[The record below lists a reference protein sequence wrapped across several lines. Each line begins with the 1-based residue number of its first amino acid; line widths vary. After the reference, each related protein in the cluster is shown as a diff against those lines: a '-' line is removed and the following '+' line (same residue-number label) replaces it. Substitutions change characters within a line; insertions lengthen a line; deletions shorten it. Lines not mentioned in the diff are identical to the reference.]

1 MQGLCPSGEH
11 AQTWPGVALPAIH
24 SASVEPSSTEPL
36 AHTSLLAAGMDLL
49 FVGISV
55 AFFVVTYGLQVLCE
69 RLAVTERVE

>member
-1 MQGLCPSGEH
+1 M
-11 AQTWPGVALPAIH
+11 
-24 SASVEPSSTEPL
+24 EPSSTEPL